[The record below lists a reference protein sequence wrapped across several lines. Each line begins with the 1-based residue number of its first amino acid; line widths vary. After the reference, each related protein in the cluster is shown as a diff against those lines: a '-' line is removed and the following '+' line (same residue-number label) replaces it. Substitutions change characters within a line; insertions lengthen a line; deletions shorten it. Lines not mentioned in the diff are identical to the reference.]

1 MWLWVVP
8 CGSRLIVLSVCVH
21 HRADIIIAG
30 RVTRLVCVCE
40 FHDVFFWSLHVLNV
54 VECGFHVLL
63 QHSVPFL
70 LSAELIWNH
79 TKYTRA
85 IAFAFGVFTSA
96 IGFVR
101 VTLFNIDQS
110 FCCLGGN
117 CTKYVL
123 GQGIS

>member
-1 MWLWVVP
+1 MVY
-8 CGSRLIVLSVCVH
+8 
-21 HRADIIIAG
+21 
-30 RVTRLVCVCE
+30 
-40 FHDVFFWSLHVLNV
+40 FWSLHVLNV

-85 IAFAFGVFTSA
+85 IAFAIGVRSPA

-101 VTLFNIDQS
+101 VTHR
-110 FCCLGGN
+110 GGGGR
-117 CTKYVL
+117 KE
-123 GQGIS
+123 